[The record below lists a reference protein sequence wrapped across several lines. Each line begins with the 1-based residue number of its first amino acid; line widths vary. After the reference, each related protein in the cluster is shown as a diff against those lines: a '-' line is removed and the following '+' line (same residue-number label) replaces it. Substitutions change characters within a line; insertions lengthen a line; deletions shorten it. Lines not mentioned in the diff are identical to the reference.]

1 MGVLSALPIVNVGNA
16 CCCLWVVGGGVVAA
30 YVFQQNQS
38 TPIEPGDA
46 ALAGLLAGLFGAV
59 VTVVV
64 SLPLD
69 LIVGPFYREL
79 AQRALDMAGSM
90 PPDLRDMLDRVSRR
104 GPPTL
109 AFLVVAKSVV
119 PGQRQ
124 QLARGAD
131 VFVERFPSHKVPVP
145 DVLRI
150 ILQPKRS
157 ELRFR

>member
-109 AFLVVAKSVV
+109 AFLVIAKAVSLMVWCFLGAIFSTIGGLLGGVMFKKELPPGVV
-119 PGQRQ
+119 DIP
-124 QLARGAD
+124 
-131 VFVERFPSHKVPVP
+131 PS
-145 DVLRI
+145 
-150 ILQPKRS
+150 S
-157 ELRFR
+157 